1 MNILRFVI
9 AAALV
14 CGLGYAMTQGN
25 TIGVAGTQFTHS
37 GGTDKCGCHH
47 NRKTGEYHCHTR
59 KKRGGDCP
67 PQSDIKH
74 TTDPRDHADTD
85 HTTKSKGKREA

>member
-1 MNILRFVI
+1 MKYLIAFVTCTLTFVTSTLHSS
-9 AAALV
+9 A
-14 CGLGYAMTQGN
+14 N
-25 TIGVAGTQFTHS
+25 TLNNLHQTTVSHS

-67 PQSDIKH
+67 P
-74 TTDPRDHADTD
+74 
-85 HTTKSKGKREA
+85 